1 MSYSS
6 EVANLISSQL
16 SRFMMLSR
24 YQLAGQAANLDF
36 WLIEARHAV
45 EVIDRYGQR
54 FEQMK
59 SARSRYVSEHETLA
73 YDSRDEFSKPKP
85 PDPPIRV
92 SDVEMKQAR
101 RAVTDA
107 AYRFFVRCTN
117 EGSITESR
125 LRKACD
131 NIGIGVVVSDLK
143 RRN

>member
-6 EVANLISSQL
+6 EVANLIASQL
-16 SRFMMLSR
+16 SRFMTLSR

-36 WLIEARHAV
+36 WLSEARHAV

-59 SARSRYVSEHETLA
+59 STQNRYVSEHETLA
-73 YDSRDEFSKPKP
+73 HDSRDEFSKPKP

-92 SDVEMKQAR
+92 SDVELKQAR
-101 RAVTDA
+101 RAVTDT
-107 AYRFFVRCTN
+107 AYRFFVLCTN
-117 EGSITESR
+117 EGFITESR
-125 LRKACD
+125 LREACD
-131 NIGIGVVVSDLK
+131 NLGIGVEVSDLK